1 MTPASLSI
9 TNVSKLN
16 VTPVEE
22 STFHQLSPYI
32 GKIKSSIA
40 NHIIKNYTKT
50 GDLILD
56 PFCGAGT
63 IPFEAWSLK
72 RSIIANDLNLYAY
85 TVTMAKLNP
94 PKSLNFT
101 LKLIEHYSTEI
112 EKEKKRVDLRRTP
125 KWVRS
130 FFHNETLRELIAWF
144 NLLKNDN
151 QYFLQ
156 ACLLGIL
163 HHQRPGFLS
172 YPSSHTVPYLRTS
185 KFPQSEYPTLY
196 EYRNVKERLIKKA
209 TRAFSKTPKLDRRIS
224 RTCHN
229 TDAKNLLIKN
239 KVDAIITSPP
249 YMRQLDYA
257 RDNRLRL
264 WFLGVENIRELDTVI
279 SPKESDFINMIK
291 TCAEIWKVML
301 KKNGRC
307 ILFVGDNYS
316 NKFQMHLPEIIEN
329 IFTKEGKGFK
339 LLCKHFSKIP
349 TNRRVRRNYKGN
361 VSETLLVFE
370 KI

>member
-1 MTPASLSI
+1 
-9 TNVSKLN
+9 
-16 VTPVEE
+16 
-22 STFHQLSPYI
+22 
-32 GKIKSSIA
+32 
-40 NHIIKNYTKT
+40 
-50 GDLILD
+50 
-56 PFCGAGT
+56 
-63 IPFEAWSLK
+63 
-72 RSIIANDLNLYAY
+72 
-85 TVTMAKLNP
+85 
-94 PKSLNFT
+94 
-101 LKLIEHYSTEI
+101 
-112 EKEKKRVDLRRTP
+112 
-125 KWVRS
+125 
-130 FFHNETLRELIAWF
+130 
-144 NLLKNDN
+144 
-151 QYFLQ
+151 
-156 ACLLGIL
+156 
-163 HHQRPGFLS
+163 
-172 YPSSHTVPYLRTS
+172 
-185 KFPQSEYPTLY
+185 
-196 EYRNVKERLIKKA
+196 
-209 TRAFSKTPKLDRRIS
+209 
-224 RTCHN
+224 
-229 TDAKNLLIKN
+229 
-239 KVDAIITSPP
+239 
-249 YMRQLDYA
+249 MRQLDYA